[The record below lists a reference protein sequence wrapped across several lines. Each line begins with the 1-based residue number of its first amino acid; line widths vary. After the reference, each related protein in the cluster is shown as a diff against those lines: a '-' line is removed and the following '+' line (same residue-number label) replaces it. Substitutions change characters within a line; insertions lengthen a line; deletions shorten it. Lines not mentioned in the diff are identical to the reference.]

1 MLKKTINFT
10 DFNDVEQKTEAYF
23 HLTKAELMKMEMRA
37 NGGLAD
43 KINAAIENEDGAA
56 MLNFFEDLILSS
68 YGIKS
73 EDGSSFVKFDKDGRP
88 LADTF
93 KQTAAYDALFE
104 ELASSADAAA
114 DFVNGVIPASLR
126 KELNK

>member
-10 DFNDVEQKTEAYF
+10 DFNDVEHTTEAYF

-37 NGGLAD
+37 GGGLAD
-43 KINAAIENEDGAA
+43 KINAAVKSEDGAA
-56 MLNFFEDLILSS
+56 MLDFFEDLILSS

-73 EDGSSFVKFDKDGRP
+73 EDGYSFMKVDKDGRP

-93 KQTAAYDALFE
+93 KHTAAYHALFE
-104 ELASSADAAA
+104 ELASDINAAT

-126 KELNK
+126 KELDK